1 MAAKKYVCKV
11 CGYTHEGNEAPSV
24 CPLCKAGASEFE
36 AVKAAKKK
44 GFNTNSDLYA
54 IIYSAVVVVIVAF
67 LLAGVSSALKERQD
81 ANVALDKKKQILASL
96 NVKNVAD
103 ADAEYGKY
111 IKYDCIIQGDSVK
124 KEGGFDVKNDEVSPE
139 KLPLYVAEVEGKTKY
154 IIPMT
159 GNGLWGGIW
168 GYIALNDDYNTIYGV
183 YFSHASE
190 TPGLGAEIA
199 GDKFQNR
206 YTEKVP
212 VKYKY
217 GNGET
222 VDTLL
227 LKRVYDNGN
236 VELTVKKAKPKK
248 DNEKLYHIDA
258 VSGATL
264 TCNGVD
270 KMLKTKLAP
279 YYKYLND
286 EYFGWVNADVADV
299 EPVDQTTCGGD
310 CGADCEGAC
319 DQAPI
324 ESTQPVVNVE
334 PAADAALDKEEK

>member
-36 AVKAAKKK
+36 AVKEAKKK

-67 LLAGVSSALKERQD
+67 LLAGVSSALKPMQD
-81 ANVALDKKKQILASL
+81 ANIELDKKKQILASL
-96 NVKNVAD
+96 NFDVKKIAD
-103 ADAEYGKY
+103 PATEYSKY
-111 IKYDCIIQGDSVK
+111 IKYDCIIQGDSVT
-124 KEGGFDVKNDEVSPE
+124 KEGGFDVKNDEISPE
-139 KLPLYVAEVEGKTKY
+139 KLPFYVAEVDGKTKY

-168 GYIALNDDYNTIYGV
+168 GYVALNDDCNTIYGV

-199 GDKFQNR
+199 GEKFLNRFKKDKDGNA
-206 YTEKVP
+206 V
-212 VKYKY
+212 VKK
-217 GNGET
+217 
-222 VDTLL
+222 
-227 LKRVYDNGN
+227 VYDEKGN
-236 VELTVKKAKPKK
+236 VKLSVKKDKPKTE
-248 DNEKLYHIDA
+248 NEKQYHIDA

-264 TCNGVD
+264 TCNGLD

-279 YYKYLND
+279 YYNHIDKMKSVGKEKTLVTTD
-286 EYFGWVNADVADV
+286 IVPGAPTDTLPAPLPGGEEGGENAK
-299 EPVDQTTCGGD
+299 EIVDN
-310 CGADCEGAC
+310 
-319 DQAPI
+319 
-324 ESTQPVVNVE
+324 NVE
-334 PAADAALDKEEK
+334 QQK